1 METFWA
7 VADDPVGTIDKLEEI
22 VSYIESDKSG
32 ALDMAADIQENKEA
46 IADIYTPA
54 DGETPASGML
64 VDVEAKANAN
74 TAAIEEINDPATGIL
89 AQAKKYTDDEIAAI
103 FEDNKASDSAFG
115 VVKGDAKGVHIEAGE
130 IKTISVDLLVN
141 GESELILNGGSAI

>member
-1 METFWA
+1 
-7 VADDPVGTIDKLEEI
+7 
-22 VSYIESDKSG
+22 
-32 ALDMAADIQENKEA
+32 MAADIQENKEA

-54 DGETPASGML
+54 DGETPASGLL
-64 VDVEAKANAN
+64 VEVEAKADANA
-74 TAAIEEINDPATGIL
+74 AAIEEINDPAAGVL